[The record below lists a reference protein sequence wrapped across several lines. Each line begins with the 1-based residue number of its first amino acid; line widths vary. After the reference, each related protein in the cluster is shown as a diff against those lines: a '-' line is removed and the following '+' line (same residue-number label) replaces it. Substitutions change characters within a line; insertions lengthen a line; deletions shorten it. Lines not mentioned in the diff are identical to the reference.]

1 VTEALTRQA
10 GRCPVGVRS
19 AAVLRLF
26 VEENHQKELDAMKC
40 LSELIVLLDSP
51 SVRDISGLYPPEFA
65 RRPLTGLLGIRKVL
79 FEDPADPGAAIFVAK
94 GAAAMRPEKSEVE
107 LGVAGVEG
115 CGAIGVQIAGSKEFV
130 SEFQ

>member
-1 VTEALTRQA
+1 MK
-10 GRCPVGVRS
+10 
-19 AAVLRLF
+19 
-26 VEENHQKELDAMKC
+26 KELDAAKRPF
-40 LSELIVLLDSP
+40 ELNVLLDSP

-65 RRPLTGLLGIRKVL
+65 RRPFTGLFGIRKVL

-94 GAAAMRPEKSEVE
+94 GAAVVRLEKSEVG

-115 CGAIGVQIAGSKEFV
+115 CGAIDVRIAGGRELV